1 MKQNFKLTKD
11 QQTLV
16 EKNLSIVHWVI
27 VNNIHVNPGICGL
40 EYGDLFQE
48 GCLCSA
54 RPLLPTMPDR
64 RSFQPTPK
72 KVVKNGLLSYCRKI
86 CSQGRHISRLIIG
99 EQGELAADG
108 EQVDQPDD
116 HFDSHLSRLE
126 TLDLLEASKQNY
138 QGVARLGIEAL
149 ALKVQGM
156 RITDIAALYQVP
168 PSHVGAW
175 ISRSLEKLRNDP
187 DFLTCLL

>member
-1 MKQNFKLTKD
+1 MALQGRFYLPCRTGA
-11 QQTLV
+11 V
-16 EKNLSIVHWVI
+16 FNLR
-27 VNNIHVNPGICGL
+27 
-40 EYGDLFQE
+40 Q
-48 GCLCSA
+48 
-54 RPLLPTMPDR
+54 
-64 RSFQPTPK
+64 

-175 ISRSLEKLRNDP
+175 ISAPWKN
-187 DFLTCLL
+187 FAMT

>member
-1 MKQNFKLTKD
+1 MD
-11 QQTLV
+11 
-16 EKNLSIVHWVI
+16 
-27 VNNIHVNPGICGL
+27 
-40 EYGDLFQE
+40 
-48 GCLCSA
+48 
-54 RPLLPTMPDR
+54 
-64 RSFQPTPK
+64 
-72 KVVKNGLLSYCRKI
+72 NGLGVGIRLSNPMKRYTRFA
-86 CSQGRHISRLIIG
+86 SASFHRVRRDSRFSGARGAALIIG

>member
-1 MKQNFKLTKD
+1 MNKQQLFENIKRKKSFLCVGLDTDIKKIPEHLLKEEDPIFAFNKAIIDATADLCIAYKP
-11 QQTLV
+11 
-16 EKNLSIVHWVI
+16 NLAFYESI
-27 VNNIHVNPGICGL
+27 
-40 EYGDLFQE
+40 GD
-48 GCLCSA
+48 
-54 RPLLPTMPDR
+54 
-64 RSFQPTPK
+64 
-72 KVVKNGLLSYCRKI
+72 
-86 CSQGRHISRLIIG
+86 
-99 EQGELAADG
+99 QGELAADG
-108 EQVDQPDD
+108 EQLEQPDD

-187 DFLTCLL
+187 DFLT

>member
-1 MKQNFKLTKD
+1 MALQGRLYLPCRTGTVFNLRQKGC
-11 QQTLV
+11 
-16 EKNLSIVHWVI
+16 EKWT
-27 VNNIHVNPGICGL
+27 
-40 EYGDLFQE
+40 
-48 GCLCSA
+48 
-54 RPLLPTMPDR
+54 PLLLP
-64 RSFQPTPK
+64 
-72 KVVKNGLLSYCRKI
+72 KI
-86 CSQGRHISRLIIG
+86 CSQGRHVSRLIIG
-99 EQGELAADG
+99 EQGELASDG

>member
-1 MKQNFKLTKD
+1 M
-11 QQTLV
+11 
-16 EKNLSIVHWVI
+16 
-27 VNNIHVNPGICGL
+27 
-40 EYGDLFQE
+40 
-48 GCLCSA
+48 
-54 RPLLPTMPDR
+54 
-64 RSFQPTPK
+64 
-72 KVVKNGLLSYCRKI
+72 KNGLLSYCRK
-86 CSQGRHISRLIIG
+86 SVVRAAHQSLIIG

-138 QGVARLGIEAL
+138 QRARLGIEAL

>member
-1 MKQNFKLTKD
+1 MALQGRFYLQCRTGA
-11 QQTLV
+11 V
-16 EKNLSIVHWVI
+16 FNLR
-27 VNNIHVNPGICGL
+27 
-40 EYGDLFQE
+40 QK
-48 GCLCSA
+48 GCE
-54 RPLLPTMPDR
+54 
-64 RSFQPTPK
+64 
-72 KVVKNGLLSYCRKI
+72 NGLLSYCRKI
-86 CSQGRHISRLIIG
+86 CNQGRHISRLIIG

-175 ISRSLEKLRNDP
+175 ISRSLEN
-187 DFLTCLL
+187 FAMTLTF

>member
-1 MKQNFKLTKD
+1 MDSSPTAAK
-11 QQTLV
+11 
-16 EKNLSIVHWVI
+16 SVI
-27 VNNIHVNPGICGL
+27 RDGTSVADH
-40 EYGDLFQE
+40 
-48 GCLCSA
+48 
-54 RPLLPTMPDR
+54 R
-64 RSFQPTPK
+64 RT
-72 KVVKNGLLSYCRKI
+72 
-86 CSQGRHISRLIIG
+86 
-99 EQGELAADG
+99 GELAADG